1 MPFRITLP
9 NRIRSLRAQV
19 ILRIVLPV
27 FLIST
32 GMVLAGNYAYNRI
45 ITSLIIERHH
55 QLAEFAAASVSERV
69 GEYADLLEVLAAK
82 TGVLSQLPEE
92 RALAVRE
99 AEELSNTFSA
109 GILVADQNGALIP
122 VLEENPAASIDHAP
136 ASKVFQSARDTL
148 KPVYSNVLETEQT
161 GHEYVLVAVPIVD
174 NESEFAGAVI
184 GAIDLRSAII
194 KSIRELTIGKDG
206 ITYLTDGDGVILA
219 HPDPQ
224 QIGLSRSNR
233 FYIDPG
239 ASRQNGGLLVDSAT
253 GHRLVESH
261 APIGMTGW
269 RVVVQE
275 SWDSVMEP
283 VRSLGILVGLASLV
297 TITLVVIL
305 LWNGLARITEPIQA
319 LKVQTEKLAKVENIE
334 PIKDSGI
341 AEIDS
346 LEIAFLKMAEQ
357 ISSYRSGLRRYVG
370 AITKSQEEERRRV
383 ARELHDDT
391 IQSLLVV
398 LRRLELYKTSGA
410 SPEHQDKLHEIQGML
425 SRILEGIRLIN
436 RDLRPLI
443 LEDLGLV
450 PALQSLVRAAR
461 QGEGAVPHVK
471 FTVSGEYFPL
481 NPEQELALYRI
492 TQEALTNIRKHARA
506 SGVLVEISFQDK
518 AVELGVSDDGKGF
531 KVPQSLMDFARNDC
545 FGLIG
550 LQERVWAAGG
560 ELSVRSSPGMGTRLT
575 VKIPV

>member
-1 MPFRITLP
+1 
-9 NRIRSLRAQV
+9 
-19 ILRIVLPV
+19 
-27 FLIST
+27 
-32 GMVLAGNYAYNRI
+32 
-45 ITSLIIERHH
+45 
-55 QLAEFAAASVSERV
+55 
-69 GEYADLLEVLAAK
+69 
-82 TGVLSQLPEE
+82 
-92 RALAVRE
+92 
-99 AEELSNTFSA
+99 
-109 GILVADQNGALIP
+109 
-122 VLEENPAASIDHAP
+122 
-136 ASKVFQSARDTL
+136 
-148 KPVYSNVLETEQT
+148 
-161 GHEYVLVAVPIVD
+161 
-174 NESEFAGAVI
+174 
-184 GAIDLRSAII
+184 
-194 KSIRELTIGKDG
+194 
-206 ITYLTDGDGVILA
+206 
-219 HPDPQ
+219 
-224 QIGLSRSNR
+224 
-233 FYIDPG
+233 
-239 ASRQNGGLLVDSAT
+239 
-253 GHRLVESH
+253 
-261 APIGMTGW
+261 
-269 RVVVQE
+269 
-275 SWDSVMEP
+275 MEP